1 MDPAAVTLDEAL
13 QLLALPRPLG
23 VSPEGEEV
31 RACYGKFGA
40 YLTKGGDSRNLGGED
55 DRIALT
61 ITLDQALA
69 IFAQPKQF
77 RGRGAPRAPLKT
89 FGADPVSGKAITL
102 KEGKFGLYL
111 TDGETNAT
119 LKRGDHPEDMTPERA
134 QELLAERREYL
145 ASPEGQEKAA
155 LRAAR
160 KGRRAKAAPT
170 APAGPKV
177 VKAKAPKA
185 SPASAAAKPA
195 AEPKTVKAKQPT
207 RKKKAANK

>member
-23 VSPEGEEV
+23 TSPDRRRGARLLRQV
-31 RACYGKFGA
+31 RPLPHHGRREPQPRRRG
-40 YLTKGGDSRNLGGED
+40 RPV
-55 DRIALT
+55 ALT

-102 KEGKFGLYL
+102 KDGKFGLYI

-119 LKRGDHPEDMTPERA
+119 LKRGDQPEDMTPERA

-160 KGRRAKAAPT
+160 RGGRGARGPGPRRRRRRRPGRRRRRRP
-170 APAGPKV
+170 
-177 VKAKAPKA
+177 
-185 SPASAAAKPA
+185 
-195 AEPKTVKAKQPT
+195 
-207 RKKKAANK
+207 RR